1 MKNKYV
7 FEVCL
12 DSVESALAAQE
23 GGADRVE
30 LCDNLFEGGTTPSAG
45 AIRLARA
52 KLSIGLQVIIRP
64 RGGDFCYSDI
74 EMEVMKQ
81 DVITAREA
89 GADGVVIGI
98 LLPDGRVDKARCAEL
113 IELAGDMNVTFH
125 RAFDMTRDPYEAL
138 EDIISLGCSR
148 ILTSGQEATVPEGL
162 DLLKKLV
169 QKAGDRIIIMPG
181 NGITERNMDKVIRE
195 TGASEYHVYL
205 HGSQPSR
212 MEFRPDHIYMGGLLR
227 QPEFANMYTDR
238 SRMNTIRRIGQ
249 QF

>member
-1 MKNKYV
+1 MNKKPI

-12 DSVESALAAQE
+12 DSVESALEAQA

-45 AIRLARA
+45 TIRLARE

-64 RGGDFCYSDI
+64 RGGDFCYSDV

-81 DVITAREA
+81 DVITAREL

-98 LLPDGRVDKARCAEL
+98 LQPDGRVDKERCAEL
-113 IELAGDMNVTFH
+113 IGLAGDMNVTFH
-125 RAFDMTRDPYEAL
+125 RAFDMTRDPFEAL

-181 NGITERNMDKVIRE
+181 NGISERNLEKVIRE
-195 TGASEYHVYL
+195 TGASEYHIYI
-205 HGSQPSR
+205 HSPRASA

-227 QPEFANMYTDR
+227 QPEFFNQYTDR
-238 SRMNTIRRIGQ
+238 SRMNHMKRIGQ
-249 QF
+249 